1 MFSHPPFFFF
11 GICFDRLLFLSYPPF
26 LFWEKKVSPV
36 FCNKRMFLELNQYFG
51 SWFNFSFLFKNH
63 CFFIAFLKW
72 GFKTFKV
79 VFFVMLLLEFNPLG
93 KVQKILFMAGEEI
106 EKKCNLIPI
115 LHYIFLAK
123 IGLIFG
129 IILWSHLK
137 TKKLSH
143 LKYVSIYK

>member
-1 MFSHPPFFFF
+1 
-11 GICFDRLLFLSYPPF
+11 
-26 LFWEKKVSPV
+26 
-36 FCNKRMFLELNQYFG
+36 
-51 SWFNFSFLFKNH
+51 
-63 CFFIAFLKW
+63 
-72 GFKTFKV
+72 
-79 VFFVMLLLEFNPLG
+79 MLLLEEAVEFYSLSKSTKNTFYVRGNKL
-93 KVQKILFMAGEEI
+93 
-106 EKKCNLIPI
+106 KKCNLIPI